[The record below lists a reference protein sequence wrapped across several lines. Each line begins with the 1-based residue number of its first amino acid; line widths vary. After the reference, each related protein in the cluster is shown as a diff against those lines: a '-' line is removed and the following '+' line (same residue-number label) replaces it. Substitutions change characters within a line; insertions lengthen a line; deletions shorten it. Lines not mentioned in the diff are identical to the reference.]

1 MKRYKITNYGC
12 DDMTEGVFYL
22 TDDQFEFL
30 DELFKMLN
38 KNSSYQRMPR
48 IYVDKVDD
56 EENE

>member
-12 DDMTEGVFYL
+12 DDMTEGVFHL

-38 KNSSYQRMPR
+38 KNK
-48 IYVDKVDD
+48 ITK
-56 EENE
+56 